1 MTTCSA
7 EKFGAAQREGSHTM
21 PSKEI
26 TSLSEEELRRFLHS
40 MGPPPVLSTEDP
52 KAFEDLFL
60 DIARPLKNHACLSLH
75 LAWEIAVDT
84 WSNARYARHE
94 TIAVSRWWDKF
105 HESQLVAAKTMK
117 LTYEEG
123 FRKKAAGHSTYP
135 ADAAQAAELQERIDN
150 TVKDIDE
157 IIARVPTEVDFNNA
171 LRANADFL
179 HDFDQL
185 RNGANR
191 RRFGNCVLLD
201 RHSAYLDRT
210 RQKDDEVVDA
220 EFKEVQ
226 AQTEDPPKTET
237 QCPPAITA
245 SPSIIPTTEN
255 KNSNDV
261 EPQNRSESA
270 Q

>member
-1 MTTCSA
+1 MS
-7 EKFGAAQREGSHTM
+7 
-21 PSKEI
+21 SKEI
-26 TSLSEEELRRFLHS
+26 APLSEEELRRFLLS

-60 DIARPLKNHACLSLH
+60 NIARSFKNPDHLSLH
-75 LAWEIAVDT
+75 LAWEITVDT

-94 TIAVSRWWDKF
+94 TIAVSRWWNKF
-105 HESQLVAAKTMK
+105 HDSQLVATKTMK
-117 LTYEEG
+117 LTYEEAL
-123 FRKKAAGHSTYP
+123 RKKAAGHSAYQ
-135 ADAAQAAELQERIDN
+135 ADAAQLAELQEKIDN
-150 TVKDIDE
+150 TVKEIDA
-157 IIARVPTEVDFNNA
+157 IIARVPTEADFNQA

-179 HDFDQL
+179 HILDQL

-201 RHSAYLDRT
+201 KHGAYLDRT
-210 RQKDDEVVDA
+210 TPEADEVVDA

-226 AQTEDPPKTET
+226 ALTENPPKTET
-237 QCPPAITA
+237 EGPPPALTA
-245 SPSIIPTTEN
+245 SPPIVPTTEN
-255 KNSNDV
+255 ENTHDV

>member
-1 MTTCSA
+1 
-7 EKFGAAQREGSHTM
+7 
-21 PSKEI
+21 
-26 TSLSEEELRRFLHS
+26 

-52 KAFEDLFL
+52 KSFEDLFL
-60 DIARPLKNHACLSLH
+60 NIARPLKSPDHLSLH

-94 TIAVSRWWDKF
+94 TIAVSRWWDKV

-117 LTYEEG
+117 LNYEEG
-123 FRKKAAGHSTYP
+123 LRKKTAERSTYP
-135 ADAAQAAELQERIDN
+135 ADAVQAAELQERIDN
-150 TVKDIDE
+150 TVKDIDA

-171 LRANADFL
+171 LRANANFL

-201 RHSAYLDRT
+201 KHSAYLERT
-210 RQKDDEVVDA
+210 TQEDDEVVDA

-226 AQTEDPPKTET
+226 ALTENPPKTET
-237 QCPPAITA
+237 EDPPSAIAA
-245 SPSIIPTTEN
+245 SPPIVPTTEN
-255 KNSNDV
+255 ENSHDV

>member
-1 MTTCSA
+1 MS
-7 EKFGAAQREGSHTM
+7 
-21 PSKEI
+21 SKEI
-26 TSLSEEELRRFLHS
+26 ARLSEEELRRFLHS

-52 KAFEDLFL
+52 KAFEELFL
-60 DIARPLKNHACLSLH
+60 NIARPLKNADRLSMS

-94 TIAVSRWWDKF
+94 TVAVSRWWDKL

-123 FRKKAAGHSTYP
+123 FRKKAAGRSTYP

-150 TVKDIDE
+150 TVKDIDA
-157 IIARVPTEVDFNNA
+157 IIARVPTEADFNQA

-179 HDFDQL
+179 HVLDQL
-185 RNGANR
+185 RSGANR

-201 RHSAYLDRT
+201 KHSAYLDRT
-210 RQKDDEVVDA
+210 TQEGDEVVDA

-226 AQTEDPPKTET
+226 ALTEDPPKTET
-237 QCPPAITA
+237 QGPP
-245 SPSIIPTTEN
+245 P
-255 KNSNDV
+255 D
-261 EPQNRSESA
+261 
-270 Q
+270 

>member
-1 MTTCSA
+1 MS
-7 EKFGAAQREGSHTM
+7 
-21 PSKEI
+21 SKEI
-26 TSLSEEELRRFLHS
+26 APLSEEGLRRFLHS

-60 DIARPLKNHACLSLH
+60 NIAQPLKNPDRLSLY

-94 TIAVSRWWDKF
+94 TIAVNRWWRKL
-105 HESQLVAAKTMK
+105 HESDLVATKTLK
-117 LTYEEG
+117 ANYEEAL
-123 FRKKAAGHSTYP
+123 RKKAAGHSTYP

-150 TVKDIDE
+150 TVKHIDA

-171 LRANADFL
+171 LRANANVL

-201 RHSAYLDRT
+201 KHSAYLDRT
-210 RQKDDEVVDA
+210 TQENDEVVDV

-226 AQTEDPPKTET
+226 ALTEDPPKTET
-237 QCPPAITA
+237 QGPPPAITA
-245 SPSIIPTTEN
+245 SPSIVPTTEN
-255 KNSNDV
+255 ENTNDV

>member
-1 MTTCSA
+1 
-7 EKFGAAQREGSHTM
+7 M

-26 TSLSEEELRRFLHS
+26 APLSEEELRRFLHS

-52 KAFEDLFL
+52 NAFEDLFL
-60 DIARPLKNHACLSLH
+60 NIARPLKNSDCLSLH

-94 TIAVSRWWDKF
+94 TIAVRRWWDKF

-117 LTYEEG
+117 LTYEESL
-123 FRKKAAGHSTYP
+123 RKKAERHSTYP
-135 ADAAQAAELQERIDN
+135 ADVAQAAELQEKIDN
-150 TVKDIDE
+150 TVKDIDA
-157 IIARVPTEVDFNNA
+157 IIARVPTEADFNQA
-171 LRANADFL
+171 LRANVDFL
-179 HDFDQL
+179 HVLDQL
-185 RNGANR
+185 RNGASR

-201 RHSAYLDRT
+201 KHGAYLDRT
-210 RQKDDEVVDA
+210 TQEADEVVDA

-226 AQTEDPPKTET
+226 TLTENPQNTET
-237 QCPPAITA
+237 QDPPPAITA
-245 SPSIIPTTEN
+245 SPPIAPATTEN
-255 KNSNDV
+255 ENSNDV

>member
-1 MTTCSA
+1 MA
-7 EKFGAAQREGSHTM
+7 
-21 PSKEI
+21 SKEI
-26 TSLSEEELRRFLHS
+26 VPLSEEELRRFLLS
-40 MGPPPVLSTEDP
+40 IGPPPVLSTEDP
-52 KAFEDLFL
+52 KAFEDLL
-60 DIARPLKNHACLSLH
+60 LNIARSLKNPDRLSLY

-84 WSNARYARHE
+84 WSNARLARHE
-94 TIAVSRWWDKF
+94 TIALSRWWCKA

-117 LTYEEG
+117 ATHEEA
-123 FRKKAAGHSTYP
+123 FRKKAAGHSAYP

-150 TVKDIDE
+150 TIKDIDA

-171 LRANADFL
+171 LRANADVL
-179 HDFDQL
+179 RDFDQL

-191 RRFGNCVLLD
+191 RRFSNCVLLD
-201 RHSAYLDRT
+201 RHSAYLDRNT
-210 RQKDDEVVDA
+210 QEADEVVDA

-237 QCPPAITA
+237 QGPPPAITA
-245 SPSIIPTTEN
+245 SPSMVPTVNE
-255 KNSNDV
+255 NSNDV